1 MDAVAEWAMRIAER
15 VAPDEVDFAAEVGRA
30 YASGGK
36 ARAALFPRPGAEPGG
51 FGPATMIGD
60 LPVVLRAL
68 ADSAESLRHLLATRE
83 LGNIVA
89 IVTLAVAA
97 RQGRSGARKPDGGDH
112 EEKKREGNFPNGG
125 KVNRENPEIRP
136 PEGAP
141 KEVPE
146 GGGRTAPETKAL
158 DSAHR
163 QLTDRLVNDGMP
175 RPRAELKAYELLLE
189 LLSDPGGGEEF
200 LRRLHGE
207 P

>member
-97 RQGRSGARKPDGGDH
+97 RRGRDDPAHGNRMAATTRK
-112 EEKKREGNFPNGG
+112 RRG
-125 KVNRENPEIRP
+125 KATP
-136 PEGAP
+136 
-141 KEVPE
+141 
-146 GGGRTAPETKAL
+146 RTAGKSTGKTRKSGHRTARRRKFPKA
-158 DSAHR
+158 AEGPR
-163 QLTDRLVNDGMP
+163 RRRRRWIRLTAN
-175 RPRAELKAYELLLE
+175 
-189 LLSDPGGGEEF
+189 
-200 LRRLHGE
+200 
-207 P
+207 